1 MDYTCASTGTEPVKK
16 ATLDREKLI
25 LLKHTTKKGLINSPT
40 LTCLPRHFYTNLKMS
55 SFNFRLVLTLHQH
68 AA

>member
-25 LLKHTTKKGLINSPT
+25 LLKHTTKK
-40 LTCLPRHFYTNLKMS
+40 
-55 SFNFRLVLTLHQH
+55 
-68 AA
+68 A